1 MRFRKPPPVG
11 TVIDWHP
18 HFAWLP
24 VDVGD
29 CFVWLEWVERRRER
43 KEVVIF
49 IGMSGLPMPSDKWV
63 DTYRLP
69 GRSGAEGEG

>member
-18 HFAWLP
+18 YFAWHP

-29 CFVWLEWVERRRER
+29 YVVWLEWVERRKER
-43 KEVVIF
+43 RQVVTVV
-49 IGMSGLPMPSDKWV
+49 GMSGLTMPLDKWV
-63 DTYRLP
+63 STYR
-69 GRSGAEGEG
+69 R